1 MRDFGSDEFSS
12 LYKNYDEKQLKDF
25 LDLVYDALSIRFKG
39 DTNIGQEGSKELL
52 SAILLYMYD
61 KNVQEKIG
69 LGFCKLFDDKM
80 DALEFSIYMNY
91 VVKLS
96 KITEEEWIALYNYID
111 NNHKWINTY
120 KCI

>member
-1 MRDFGSDEFSS
+1 MRDFGLDEFSS